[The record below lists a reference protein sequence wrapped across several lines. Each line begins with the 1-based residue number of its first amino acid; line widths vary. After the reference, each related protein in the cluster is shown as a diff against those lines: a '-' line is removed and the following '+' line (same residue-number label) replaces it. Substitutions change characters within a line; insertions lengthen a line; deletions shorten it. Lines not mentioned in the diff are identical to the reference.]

1 MTRKQLLITL
11 AASTAML
18 AAQATAQDYTPA
30 EGFYDLSD
38 MPETGM
44 YPQGGPKPGEGKI
57 AGGPPPQ
64 GDVMMEEVTV
74 GPATFT
80 VNYSIFDDFP
90 SLPDDVVYNREEIRG
105 FDRPEG
111 DTHYYEVVLV
121 ESMNVS
127 WVQAAIL
134 AESEGGYLASLTSPE
149 ENAFVFSLV
158 DDDKYFWQ
166 FPDDYTPDSHY
177 RIKIG
182 PFLGGVR
189 VSDTDDSLDGWQWLS
204 GEPWDY
210 SNWAQ
215 NLDDGVTDRDPRN
228 NTQPN
233 GAGNQNVMGFGELN
247 VPVPTWGDYWETV
260 SQYGERGMP
269 SGYNMGFVIEYDEMP
284 N

>member
-1 MTRKQLLITL
+1 MDHRQLTVPLSIVAITL
-11 AASTAML
+11 ATTAVG
-18 AAQATAQDYTPA
+18 QDYTPA
-30 EGFYDLSD
+30 NDFYDLSE

-44 YPQGGPKPGEGKI
+44 YPQGGAKPGSG
-57 AGGPPPQ
+57 GSGPPAGQ
-64 GDVMMEEVTV
+64 VEIETEEVTV
-74 GPATFT
+74 GPAIFT
-80 VNYSIFDDFP
+80 VNYQLFENFDA
-90 SLPDDVVYNREEIRG
+90 LPDDVIYEREPLQSFENTDG
-105 FDRPEG
+105 NS
-111 DTHYYEVVLV
+111 HYYEVVLV

-134 AESEGGYLASLTSPE
+134 AESEGGYLASLTTPE

-166 FPDDYTPDSHY
+166 FPDDYTSDSHY

-189 VSDTDDSLDGWQWLS
+189 VSDTEDSLAGWQWLS
-204 GEPWDY
+204 GEDWTY

-215 NLDDGVTDRDPRN
+215 NLNDGVIDRDPRD

-233 GAGNQNVMGFGELN
+233 GSGRQNVMGFGELN
-247 VPVPTWGDYWETV
+247 VPVPTWGDYWDTV
-260 SQYGERGMP
+260 AQYGERGMP
-269 SGYNMGFVIEYDEMP
+269 SGYNRGFIIEYEEMP